1 MPDTCV
7 VCAGTGSAMVLRV
20 QEHTIV
26 RCTTC
31 GRHALDPMPH
41 EVAMEGFDEG
51 SGYDLVEGLREA
63 ILTQHARTLT
73 ALEGVVGGRRLLDAG
88 CGTGMFLEAA
98 TARGWNAVG
107 VDPARA
113 AMVAASARGLRVI
126 HGHLDD
132 PSLEAG
138 SFDAVTAL
146 QVVEHL
152 PDPRNFLARCA
163 RLLRPGGALLIATP
177 NPSSW
182 LARATREDFSY
193 WIPPTHVAWYP
204 PSALRRLVVGA
215 GLRPVRTR
223 TWTTGALHEG
233 MTIASALPLV
243 RALPYRLRKAV
254 GSAIARLAD
263 ARHAGTIVEQ
273 YAVKP

>member
-1 MPDTCV
+1 MPERCIA
-7 VCAGTGSAMVLRV
+7 CEGTSTVPVLRV
-20 QEHTIV
+20 QDHDIV

-31 GRHALDPMPH
+31 GRHALDPMPTTV
-41 EVAMEGFDEG
+41 EMDTFDAG
-51 SGYDLVEGLREA
+51 SGYAPADLREA
-63 ILTQHARTLT
+63 ILAEHARTLT
-73 ALEGVVGGRRLLDAG
+73 ALEAFTCSGRLLDAG
-88 CGTGMFLEAA
+88 CGTGLFLEAA
-98 TARGWNAVG
+98 AARGWNAVG

-132 PSLEAG
+132 PSLQEG

-152 PDPRNFLARCA
+152 PDPRVFLARCA
-163 RLLRPGGALLIATP
+163 RLLRPGGVLLVATP
-177 NPSSW
+177 NPLSW
-182 LARATREDFSY
+182 LARATRENFSY

-204 PSALRRLVVGA
+204 PPALRRLVSGA

-233 MTIASALPLV
+233 MTIASALPVV
-243 RALPYRLRKAV
+243 RALPYRVRAAAGDV
-254 GSAIARLAD
+254 IARLAD
-263 ARHAGTIVEQ
+263 ARGAGTIVEQ